1 MTRGTDDQTLDGF
14 SLDTIQ
20 SYIALMRT
28 EHYQP
33 TPVRRTY
40 IPKASGKWRPLG
52 VPSPRDKIVQECVRL
67 ILEAIYEPTDTV
79 GQPPST
85 EIGVLNMSSWKAK
98 KLRKLPQ
105 EKVLLEL

>member
-1 MTRGTDDQTLDGF
+1 MEIFAQCPAYAGHRIFEGL
-14 SLDTIQ
+14 S
-20 SYIALMRT
+20 
-28 EHYQP
+28 EN
-33 TPVRRTY
+33 
-40 IPKASGKWRPLG
+40 RP
-52 VPSPRDKIVQECVRL
+52 
-67 ILEAIYEPTDTV
+67 DTV